1 MLALHF
7 SPRGRGSV
15 VLVLAARVVGHL
27 LDIDGALRAKVLDTP
42 GVITS
47 VHSRVDREPCPPGN
61 ATTGRRVGGWAGGEF
76 ERWGRMVIGGEGSW
90 TRWGGV
96 QGWVAWGRW
105 GGGGM

>member
-1 MLALHF
+1 MRNYAGHTAFKFVSCLHF

-61 ATTGRRVGGWAGGEF
+61 ATTGRKGGWVGGW
-76 ERWGRMVIGGEGSW
+76 RI
-90 TRWGGV
+90 
-96 QGWVAWGRW
+96 
-105 GGGGM
+105 